1 MVDEAGMEAI
11 IERVQS
17 KFHEIDIFRTNVV
30 YFFENDPDL
39 TGLPPIVH
47 SVKSRMKDLRHLH
60 EKIQRKSS
68 TENPITPENIFD
80 RITSTINS
88 DVVHAETY
96 NRRVDSTIAG
106 VRVIHLYQA
115 QFSQIHRAITQQ
127 LESGDW
133 TLYEPPTAYTWDPE
147 SQDFFAGHGLSV
159 EVKESLY
166 TSIHYVVQTRPDSTT
181 FCEIQVRT
189 LFEEIWGE
197 IDHRINY
204 PEPIDNEVCRDQI
217 GVLAR
222 LVGAGSRLADSTF
235 RAYANEKTDN
245 RHSN

>member
-1 MVDEAGMEAI
+1 MVDAASMEAI
-11 IERVQS
+11 MERVQS
-17 KFHEIDIFRTNVV
+17 EFHEIDLFRGYVAR
-30 YFFENDPDL
+30 FFETHPDL
-39 TGLPPIVH
+39 TRPSPIVH
-47 SVKSRMKDLRHLH
+47 SVKSRMKDLQHLR

-68 TENPITPENIFD
+68 TEVPITPENIFD
-80 RITSTINS
+80 RIT
-88 DVVHAETY
+88 DL
-96 NRRVDSTIAG
+96 AG
-106 VRVIHLYQA
+106 VRVLHLYQA

>member
-80 RITSTINS
+80 RIT
-88 DVVHAETY
+88 DL
-96 NRRVDSTIAG
+96 AG
-106 VRVIHLYQA
+106 VRVLHLYQA

>member
-1 MVDEAGMEAI
+1 MVDEASMEAI

-17 KFHEIDIFRTNVV
+17 EFHDIDLFRWYVTR
-30 YFFENDPDL
+30 FFETHPDL
-39 TGLPPIVH
+39 TQPPPIVH
-47 SVKSRMKDLRHLH
+47 SVKSRMKDLQHLR
-60 EKIQRKSS
+60 EKIQRKSLA
-68 TENPITPENIFD
+68 EDPITPENIFD
-80 RITSTINS
+80 RIT
-88 DVVHAETY
+88 D
-96 NRRVDSTIAG
+96 IAG
-106 VRVIHLYQA
+106 VRVLHLYQA

-133 TLYEPPTAYTWDPE
+133 TLYESPTAYTWDPE
-147 SQDFFAGHGLSV
+147 SQDFFAGHDLSV

-181 FCEIQVRT
+181 LCEIQVRT

-204 PEPIDNEVCRDQI
+204 PAPTNNEVCRDQI

-222 LVGAGSRLADSTF
+222 LVGAGSRLVDSTF
-235 RAYANEKTDN
+235 RTYSDEKTDY
-245 RHSN
+245 RDSN

>member
-1 MVDEAGMEAI
+1 MVDEASMEAI
-11 IERVQS
+11 IARVQS
-17 KFHEIDIFRTNVV
+17 KLHGINLFRESIAR
-30 YFFENDPDL
+30 FFETHPDL
-39 TGLPPIVH
+39 TQPPPIVH
-47 SVKSRMKDLRHLH
+47 SVKSRMKDLQHLR

-68 TENPITPENIFD
+68 AEDPITPENIFN

-106 VRVIHLYQA
+106 VRVLHLYQA

-147 SQDFFAGHGLSV
+147 SQDFFAGHDLSV

-166 TSIHYVVQTRPDSTT
+166 TSIHYVVQTRPNSTT
-181 FCEIQVRT
+181 LCEIQVRT

-204 PEPIDNEVCRDQI
+204 PEPAGSEVCREQI

-235 RAYANEKTDN
+235 RAYSDEKTDY
-245 RHSN
+245 RDSN

>member
-80 RITSTINS
+80 RIT
-88 DVVHAETY
+88 DL
-96 NRRVDSTIAG
+96 AG
-106 VRVIHLYQA
+106 VRVLHLYQA

-133 TLYEPPTAYTWDPE
+133 TLYEPPTASTWDPE